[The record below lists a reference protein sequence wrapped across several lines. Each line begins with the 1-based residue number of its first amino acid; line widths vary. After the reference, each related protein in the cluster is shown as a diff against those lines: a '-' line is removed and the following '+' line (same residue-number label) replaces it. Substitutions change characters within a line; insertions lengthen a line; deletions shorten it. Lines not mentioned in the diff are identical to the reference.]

1 MSAKRP
7 GWGLLGRLLVCAL
20 LMAWIFHAIFQNEG
34 KLAAKES
41 GLEWSQ
47 LSRMDQWHW
56 SWTHGPGE
64 LWKTVRL
71 IKPLAFV
78 ESLGWM
84 GLTLVLGVA
93 RWRMVMAVQGLHL
106 TFRRAA
112 GITWVAHFFNSFLL
126 GSTGGD
132 LIKALY
138 AARETHHKKTEAVV
152 TVFVDRIV
160 GLWAMLLFAGIMM
173 IPNLA
178 LIRQHETM
186 EAVCGVILFMLA
198 GASVVLGVGFW
209 SGLSRKF
216 PSARPLLRRL
226 PKGEA
231 LEKSLD
237 ACRGFGKARGFLL
250 KTLGVSMALNAVCV
264 FQFMAVAKGLGLEI
278 PPAAL
283 FAMVPMVICI
293 SALPITPSGLGVRE
307 NLFVMLLTVPEIGAP
322 ATLALAMSL
331 LAFAGSL
338 IWSLAGGVVYL
349 FLKQREH
356 LDEVTKAPL
365 AEEPGEAA

>member
-1 MSAKRP
+1 MSAKRR

-41 GLEWSQ
+41 GIEWSQ
-47 LSRMDQWHW
+47 LSRMDQWRW

-64 LWKTVRL
+64 LWKTVSL

-138 AARETHHKKTEAVV
+138 AARETRHKKTEAVV

-178 LIRQHETM
+178 LIRQHKAM

-198 GASVVLGVGFW
+198 AASVVLGVGFW

-216 PSARPLLRRL
+216 PSARPFLRRL

-237 ACRGFGKARGFLL
+237 ACRGFGKSSGFLL

-264 FQFMAVAKGLGLEI
+264 FQFTAVAKGLGLEI
-278 PPAAL
+278 PSAAL
-283 FAMVPMVICI
+283 FVMVPMVICI

-322 ATLALAMSL
+322 ATLALALSL

-365 AEEPGEAA
+365 VEEPGEAV